1 MAHIRGEA
9 REQTTMFPVSLDEL
23 IPSDHMCR
31 VIETFVVRL
40 PMTQLGFVRA
50 EPAETGR
57 PGYDPRDLL
66 KLYLYGYLHQVR
78 SSRRLEAECQ
88 RNVEVMWLLGRLQPD
103 YKSIAEFRR
112 MHSRAVTE
120 AGTEL
125 VRFAR
130 SVGLVKGETV
140 AVDGSK
146 FHTVSSAKS
155 IRERD
160 AMKRYLE
167 QLDKADEQD
176 EMVID
181 PSAVQAALEKLK
193 RDPEPEAKM
202 MRTADGFAPAYHV
215 QTAVDSEPAIIVA
228 QKVTD
233 HGADNR
239 LLLPMAEAAKQA
251 VGEPESLNVV
261 ADAGY
266 SNGEQAERCEQ
277 QGIVPHVPA
286 NRAVNNQGNGQLF
299 DRSQFSYDEGTDRF
313 RCPAGQ
319 LLKRKQ
325 RSRKDRAVIYAA
337 GAEVCGAC
345 AMKARCTEGT
355 QRLVSRHLREAAL
368 QRMQQRATVE
378 MMRMRRSTVEHP
390 FASLKYRIFGDA
402 RFLLRGLGGAQ
413 SEISLAAMVYN
424 LKRMMKVLG
433 GSSLLAALTT

>member
-1 MAHIRGEA
+1 
-9 REQTTMFPVSLDEL
+9 
-23 IPSDHMCR
+23 
-31 VIETFVVRL
+31 
-40 PMTQLGFVRA
+40 
-50 EPAETGR
+50 
-57 PGYDPRDLL
+57 
-66 KLYLYGYLHQVR
+66 
-78 SSRRLEAECQ
+78 
-88 RNVEVMWLLGRLQPD
+88 
-103 YKSIAEFRR
+103 
-112 MHSRAVTE
+112 
-120 AGTEL
+120 
-125 VRFAR
+125 
-130 SVGLVKGETV
+130 
-140 AVDGSK
+140 
-146 FHTVSSAKS
+146 
-155 IRERD
+155 
-160 AMKRYLE
+160 
-167 QLDKADEQD
+167 
-176 EMVID
+176 
-181 PSAVQAALEKLK
+181 
-193 RDPEPEAKM
+193 M

-215 QTAVDSEPAIIVA
+215 QTAVDSEHAIIVA

-261 ADAGY
+261 ADARY

-325 RSRKDRAVIYAA
+325 LSRKDRAVIYAA